1 MIKSREQIRKRHDW
15 NEFERRQAAKPN
27 EVQSLTTVE
36 IKELLEVPFDKQ
48 ELRAEL
54 KRRRERFRYA
64 RIVANPKTRSEYR
77 ARKRQEREARK
88 NNWW

>member
-1 MIKSREQIRKRHDW
+1 MIQSREQIRERFDW
-15 NEFERRQAAKPN
+15 NEYERRQAAKPN
-27 EVQSLTTVE
+27 QAQSLTTVD
-36 IKELLEVPFDKQ
+36 IKSLLEIPFDKD

-77 ARKRQEREARK
+77 ARKRREREARK
-88 NNWW
+88 DWW